1 MNTIINNKINKSD
14 DISIKTLSSYAA
26 GSLGNNIIFSLI
38 NTYLLIFLTDSFGIG
53 AAAVGTLFL
62 VARIIDGITDPI
74 MGVIVDNT
82 NTKIGKSRP
91 YLFAVPI
98 FISITTIMCFST
110 PDLSYSN
117 KIIWMYASY
126 ILWGISFTAMDIP
139 YL

>member
-1 MNTIINNKINKSD
+1 M
-14 DISIKTLSSYAA
+14 
-26 GSLGNNIIFSLI
+26 
-38 NTYLLIFLTDSFGIG
+38 
-53 AAAVGTLFL
+53 
-62 VARIIDGITDPI
+62 R
-74 MGVIVDNT
+74 VIVDNT

-110 PDLSYSN
+110 PDLSYNN

-139 YL
+139 YWSLSANITRFSEREKLKLLLLQEQ